1 MCKYIDF
8 LYLDS
13 FDLDWS
19 YWQPSSIHHIK
30 ELAIA
35 MRCLRSDFLVVVDDC
50 PQTAD
55 FVKQDVNT
63 INFFSPPRVGGKGRL
78 IAEFAN
84 AVGARCLFSKYQAGW
99 INLV

>member
-1 MCKYIDF
+1 
-8 LYLDS
+8 
-13 FDLDWS
+13 
-19 YWQPSSIHHIK
+19 
-30 ELAIA
+30 
-35 MRCLRSDFLVVVDDC
+35 MRCIRSDFLVVVDDC

-63 INFFSPPRVGGKGRL
+63 INFFSPPKVGGKGRL

-99 INLV
+99 TNLI